1 MLIPLGACVVRSG
14 SSRFVRNVVPKNTL
28 TNTLGSKKNPIP
40 KQTKKM
46 DYNNNQNGDGQM
58 PRQGGYRGGREGYQ
72 PRQRFNSDNQE
83 NGEPRYSQESG
94 RRPRINNAG
103 TRQPRPRFQQQGE
116 GGYQPRPRYQQQGEG
131 GYQPRPRYQQQGEGG
146 YQPRPR
152 FQQQGEG
159 GYQPRPRYQQQG
171 EGGYQPRP
179 RYQQQG
185 EGGYQPRPRY
195 QQQNDGGYQP
205 QGRPRF
211 QQQQARRPQGNPA
224 LYSKKKRV
232 EYQEKYEDPTK
243 PIRLNKF
250 LANAGICSRRE
261 ADDFILAG
269 VITVNGMVVSELG
282 AKVLPTDQVKFH
294 DQPVRREKKVYILL
308 NKPKNT
314 VTTTDDPQERHTVID
329 LVKNACSE
337 RIYPVGRLDRNTTG
351 VLLLTNDGD
360 LAAKLTHPKF
370 GKKKIY
376 AATLDKNL
384 SEEAYNELMAGVVLD
399 DEVIIP
405 DALEFPKE
413 GDRKH
418 VGLQIHSG
426 QNRVVRR
433 MFEKVG
439 YKVVQ
444 LDRVSFAGLTK
455 KNVPRG
461 KYRFLTQQEV
471 SMLQMG
477 AFE

>member
-152 FQQQGEG
+152 
-159 GYQPRPRYQQQG
+159 
-171 EGGYQPRP
+171 
-179 RYQQQG
+179 YQQQG

-195 QQQNDGGYQP
+195 QQQNDGGYQQ

>member
-1 MLIPLGACVVRSG
+1 
-14 SSRFVRNVVPKNTL
+14 
-28 TNTLGSKKNPIP
+28 
-40 KQTKKM
+40 M
-46 DYNNNQNGDGQM
+46 DYNNNQNGEGQT

-72 PRQRFNSDNQE
+72 PRQRFTTDNHE
-83 NGEPRYSQESG
+83 NGEPRYSQEGG

-103 TRQPRPRFQQQGE
+103 PRQPRPRF
-116 GGYQPRPRYQQQGEG
+116 
-131 GYQPRPRYQQQGEGG
+131 QQQGEGG

-159 GYQPRPRYQQQG
+159 GYQPRPRFQQGEGGYQPRPRFQQQGEGGYQQRPRFQQNEGGYQPRPRFQQQG

-179 RYQQQG
+179 RFQQQG
-185 EGGYQPRPRY
+185 EGGYQ
-195 QQQNDGGYQP
+195 Q

-211 QQQQARRPQGNPA
+211 QQQQSRRPQGNPA

-232 EYQEKYEDPTK
+232 EYQDKYEDPTK

>member
-46 DYNNNQNGDGQM
+46 DYNNNQKGDGQM

-103 TRQPRPRFQQQGE
+103 TRQPRPRF
-116 GGYQPRPRYQQQGEG
+116 
-131 GYQPRPRYQQQGEGG
+131 
-146 YQPRPR
+146 
-152 FQQQGEG
+152 
-159 GYQPRPRYQQQG
+159 QQQG

>member
-131 GYQPRPRYQQQGEGG
+131 GYQPRPR
-146 YQPRPR
+146 
-152 FQQQGEG
+152 F
-159 GYQPRPRYQQQG
+159 QQQG

>member
-1 MLIPLGACVVRSG
+1 
-14 SSRFVRNVVPKNTL
+14 
-28 TNTLGSKKNPIP
+28 
-40 KQTKKM
+40 M
-46 DYNNNQNGDGQM
+46 DYNNNQNGEGQT

-72 PRQRFNSDNQE
+72 PRQRFTTDNHE
-83 NGEPRYSQESG
+83 NGEPRYSQEGG

-103 TRQPRPRFQQQGE
+103 PRQPRPRFQQQGE
-116 GGYQPRPRYQQQGEG
+116 GGYQPRPRF
-131 GYQPRPRYQQQGEGG
+131 QQGEGG

-159 GYQPRPRYQQQG
+159 GYQQ
-171 EGGYQPRP
+171 
-179 RYQQQG
+179 
-185 EGGYQPRPRY
+185 
-195 QQQNDGGYQP
+195 

-211 QQQQARRPQGNPA
+211 QQQQSRRPQGNPA

-232 EYQEKYEDPTK
+232 EYQDKYEDPTK